1 VRETPT
7 TQYVEVDGSDVA
19 FQVLGEGPVDLV
31 YFYGIGAHI
40 EMYWDAPLARPFLR
54 RLASFSRLILFNRRG
69 TGASDGVPRT
79 AIPTWEEWAE
89 DLLAVLDA
97 AGVRRAAL
105 FATLDGGPIALLF
118 AAMHPE
124 RVSALIL
131 QTTTARYLRSDDYP
145 IGASDETV
153 DAVIKTI
160 ESTWGTPELLAVIN
174 PSMAENTAFLEYG
187 ARWFRASATPRSAA
201 AQFDY
206 MLHNLDV
213 REALPLVQA
222 PTLVIHVHGS
232 ALLPIAHGR
241 YLAEHIAGARLVE
254 LPGGDTAI
262 TPQNYVIADDVAEFL
277 TGYRPELPVDRVLT
291 TVVFSD
297 IVGSTQLAAAIGD
310 ARWRALLDA
319 HDQVIRNEFRRFRG
333 EEVNTTGDGFV
344 SSFDG
349 PARAIRCADAM
360 IKATSNLG
368 IRIRVG
374 LHTGECAIRGK
385 QLGGLAVH
393 IAARVGALS
402 EASQILVSSTVK
414 DLVAGSGIEFE
425 DQGTHTLKGVPNA
438 WRLYSVRAN
447 SSEAALTSV

>member
-1 VRETPT
+1 MREAPKTHFVD
-7 TQYVEVDGSDVA
+7 VEGSDVA
-19 FQVLGEGPVDLV
+19 FQVLGDGPVDLV

-69 TGASDGVPRT
+69 TGASEGVPRT
-79 AIPTWEEWAE
+79 AIPTWEEWTE
-89 DLLAVLDA
+89 DLLAVMDA

-105 FATLDGGPIALLF
+105 FATLDGGPIAVLF

-131 QTTTARYLRSDDYP
+131 QTTAARYLRSEDYP

-160 ESTWGTPELLAVIN
+160 ESTWGTPELLALVN
-174 PSMAENTAFLEYG
+174 PSMAGNIEFLEYG

-206 MLHNLDV
+206 MLRNLDV
-213 REALPLVQA
+213 RKALPLVQV
-222 PTLVIHVHGS
+222 PTLVIHARGS

-241 YLAEHIAGARLVE
+241 YIADHIAGARLVE

-262 TPQNYVIADDVAEFL
+262 TPDNYVIADDVAEFL
-277 TGYRPELPVDRVLT
+277 TGSRPELPVDRIFT
-291 TVVFSD
+291 TIVFSD

-310 ARWRALLDA
+310 ARWRKLLDA
-319 HDQVIRNEFRRFRG
+319 HDQAIRNEFRRFRG

-344 SSFDG
+344 ASFDG

-360 IKATSNLG
+360 IKTTRDLG
-368 IRIRVG
+368 IEIRVG
-374 LHTGECAIRGK
+374 LHTGECDARGT

-393 IAARVGALS
+393 IAARVGALA
-402 EASQILVSSTVK
+402 EGSQILVSSAVK
-414 DLVAGSGIEFE
+414 DLVAGSGIQLE
-425 DQGTHTLKGVPNA
+425 DRGTHTLKGVPDT
-438 WRLYSVRAN
+438 WRLYSVCTKAP
-447 SSEAALTSV
+447 EA